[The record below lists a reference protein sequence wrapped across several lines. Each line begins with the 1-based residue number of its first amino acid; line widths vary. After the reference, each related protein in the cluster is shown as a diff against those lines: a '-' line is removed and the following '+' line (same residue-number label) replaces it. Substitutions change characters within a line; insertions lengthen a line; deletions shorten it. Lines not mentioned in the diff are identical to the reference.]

1 MTDSPSRRRS
11 HQVWY
16 YGLQG
21 MQGNEIPSQSSALQE
36 GLRGQSSDSVRL
48 TDSICST
55 SSDWASQIDIEAVTN
70 AFDHLSG
77 EDGLLGL
84 EQLSTL
90 LQDVG
95 LQAPSD
101 IVLGLVEATAST
113 DWALNLAET

>member
-1 MTDSPSRRRS
+1 M
-11 HQVWY
+11 
-16 YGLQG
+16 
-21 MQGNEIPSQSSALQE
+21 
-36 GLRGQSSDSVRL
+36 RGQLSDSVRL

-55 SSDWASQIDIEAVTN
+55 SSEWASQIDIEAVTN
-70 AFDHLSG
+70 AFDHLAS

-90 LQDVG
+90 LQDVC

-101 IVLGLVEATAST
+101 VVLGLVEAIASS